1 LHFQCFGYDE
11 LTVKK
16 ATQRKNFSQV
26 HPWERNERRRW
37 GFVSCVHQDRPVA
50 ELDHLGF
57 VARGDER
64 LAHVPRVTSVVLQ
77 DGGKGRG
84 RARAWWRNVPQRA
97 AVCSS
102 EAHAPASDFCRG
114 ASVGNRERVAD
125 TPNSADGN
133 LSVNIT
139 LRASTLTTSLF
150 VVLTTQAPGRF
161 SDNVMLIEA
170 GQSVLVE
177 FMSWDGPLNSTG
189 MDLLKG
195 SLGVEHLAEN
205 M

>member
-1 LHFQCFGYDE
+1 VLIIEVFADGDDDDDHAGTTSGQ
-11 LTVKK
+11 K
-16 ATQRKNFSQV
+16 QRSS
-26 HPWERNERRRW
+26 
-37 GFVSCVHQDRPVA
+37 VS
-50 ELDHLGF
+50 
-57 VARGDER
+57 
-64 LAHVPRVTSVVLQ
+64 
-77 DGGKGRG
+77 
-84 RARAWWRNVPQRA
+84 RNVLPFVPPKLMRMPATSA
-97 AVCSS
+97 A
-102 EAHAPASDFCRG
+102 APVLATVS
-114 ASVGNRERVAD
+114 D

-161 SDNVMLIEA
+161 SDNVMLIET

-177 FMSWDGPLNSTG
+177 FISWDGPLNSTG

-195 SLGVEHLAEN
+195 SHRVEHLAEN